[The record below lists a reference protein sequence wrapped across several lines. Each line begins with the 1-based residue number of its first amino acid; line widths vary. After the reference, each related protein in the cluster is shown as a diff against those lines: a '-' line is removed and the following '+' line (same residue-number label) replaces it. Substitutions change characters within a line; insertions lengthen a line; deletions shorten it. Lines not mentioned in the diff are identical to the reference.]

1 MTAMTHHNVVSLINA
16 RRARITVGNS
26 PFPPLAKDPE
36 RQRELAEAEREAPM
50 IVDALPEDFGA
61 VDDPG
66 LPVTAALVAI
76 SVGMVLGVAAAALII
91 TAFEWLL
98 GVV

>member
-16 RRARITVGNS
+16 RRARITPANDI
-26 PFPPLAKDPE
+26 ADPAVQ
-36 RQRELAEAEREAPM
+36 RRELAEAEREAPM

-61 VDDPG
+61 VDDPV
-66 LPVTAALVAI
+66 LPGTAALVAV
-76 SVGMVLGVAAAALII
+76 SVGVVLGVAAAVLII
-91 TAFEWLL
+91 IGFEWLL

>member
-16 RRARITVGNS
+16 RRARITPANDI
-26 PFPPLAKDPE
+26 ADPE
-36 RQRELAEAEREAPM
+36 VQRRELAEAEREAPM
-50 IVDALPEDFGA
+50 IVDAKPEDFGA

-66 LPVTAALVAI
+66 MPCTAALVAI
-76 SVGMVLGVAAAALII
+76 SVGVVLGVAAAALII
-91 TAFEWLL
+91 IAFEWLL

>member
-1 MTAMTHHNVVSLINA
+1 MTALPHHNVVSLINA
-16 RRARITVGNS
+16 RRARITPANDI
-26 PFPPLAKDPE
+26 ADPAVQ
-36 RQRELAEAEREAPM
+36 RRELAEAEWEAPM

-66 LPVTAALVAI
+66 LPGTAALVAI
-76 SVGMVLGVAAAALII
+76 SVGVVLGVAAAALII
-91 TAFEWLL
+91 IGFEWLL

>member
-1 MTAMTHHNVVSLINA
+1 MTALPHHNVVSLINA
-16 RRARITVGNS
+16 RRARITPANDI
-26 PFPPLAKDPE
+26 ADPAVQ
-36 RQRELAEAEREAPM
+36 RRELAEAEREAPM
-50 IVDALPEDFGA
+50 IVDALPEDFGHVEA
-61 VDDPG
+61 DDPG
-66 LPVTAALVAI
+66 LPGTAALVAV

>member
-16 RRARITVGNS
+16 RRARITPANDI
-26 PFPPLAKDPE
+26 ADPAVQ
-36 RQRELAEAEREAPM
+36 RRELAEAEREAPM

-61 VDDPG
+61 VDDRRLPG
-66 LPVTAALVAI
+66 TAALVAI
-76 SVGMVLGVAAAALII
+76 SVGVVLGVAAAALII
-91 TAFEWLL
+91 IAFEWLL

>member
-1 MTAMTHHNVVSLINA
+1 MTALPNYHNVVSLINA
-16 RRARITVGNS
+16 RRARITPANDI
-26 PFPPLAKDPE
+26 ADPAVQ
-36 RQRELAEAEREAPM
+36 RRELAEAEREAPM

-66 LPVTAALVAI
+66 LPGAAALVAI
-76 SVGMVLGVAAAALII
+76 SVGVVLGVAAAALII
-91 TAFEWLL
+91 TAFEWLV